1 MIKNESDGE
10 FRMEYTFAFWVMRVW
25 LAVRA
30 LITGVEKFSATVN
43 VPTMV
48 DGYELSVEKKVYG
61 LKHYHGM
68 PEALS
73 EKFASEPLLPGF
85 LLAPYEFLLG
95 PILILVGL
103 TLLLGVASRISLLVM
118 GLLYTSLSF
127 GLILINQSGGIAWLA
142 IHVIMVVIAL
152 VMVKHDRFTIMKRF

>member
-1 MIKNESDGE
+1 MFKNENEGG
-10 FRMEYTFAFWVMRVW
+10 FPLEYTFAFWVMRIW
-25 LAVRA
+25 LSVRA
-30 LITGVEKFSATVN
+30 IMTGVEKFAATVN

-48 DGYELSVEKKVYG
+48 DGYELNVEKKVYG

-95 PILILVGL
+95 PILIIVGL

-118 GLLYTSLSF
+118 GLLYTSLTF
-127 GLILINQSGGIAWLA
+127 GLILIKQDGGIAWLA
-142 IHVIMVVIAL
+142 IHIIMVVMAL
-152 VMVKHDRFTIMKRF
+152 LMVKYDRYAILKRF